1 MRRPEEL
8 MEVAWLMLSHSAMI
22 QHALTT
28 GASAVGDPDSASE
41 SASAVAHPGIGWMC
55 RLTRQLSQLADQQHV
70 QARVPNRYHLLNL
83 VRANSSAHVTI

>member
-1 MRRPEEL
+1 MRRLEEL
-8 MEVAWLMLSHSAMI
+8 KEAAWLTLSHSVTT
-22 QHALTT
+22 QRALVI
-28 GASAVGDPDSASE
+28 GASAAGDPDNVSE
-41 SASAVAHPGIGWMC
+41 SASVVAHPGIGWMC